1 MKMDLNLG
9 NVTDT
14 MLKQLP
20 FIKEKVRYAGVN
32 RKHQPLPHTWLYTV
46 DSDSV
51 EKINA
56 LLKGGALVS
65 LPAKSK
71 GYVIP
76 GCKYSV
82 SQLRDICRINNWT
95 ITNDPSKADFFIGHN
110 NNVSSGNVDQQVPDN
125 LIVKDCPVLV
135 YDMPDDFSREKVKLK
150 GAVFNTIMDTEKYMI
165 FSRAYYRYYDSWSPL
180 HGTETEFNFLHSRT
194 VEMLYRILSMKTPV
208 IDEDLVF
215 NSIERVTIDE
225 SVYNTLLSMFGSDIE
240 NRAVAA
246 EMLFNCNYETSR
258 YYIYKLFKEEW
269 YPISH
274 AMSNSNFTIMN
285 NKLNLSSLRYTS
297 YPAAIKLFHKQGWLN
312 EEIYDNLILD
322 IIEEHVDDKLSA
334 EVRDF
339 IQLVPTWTKTY
350 QEYLA
355 DNPIKQESKPEAP
368 LPF

>member
-20 FIKEKVRYAGVN
+20 FIKGKVRYASVDK
-32 RKHQPLPHTWLYTV
+32 KHKPLPHTWLYTV
-46 DSDSV
+46 DDDSV

-82 SQLRDICRINNWT
+82 TQLRDIARINNWI
-95 ITNDPSKADFFIGHN
+95 ITNDASKADFFIGHGN
-110 NNVSSGNVDQQVPDN
+110 NMSFGNRDQQVPDT
-125 LIVKDCPVLV
+125 LIVKDCPALR
-135 YDMPDDFSREKVKLK
+135 YDMPDDFSREKIKLK
-150 GAVFNTIMDTEKYMI
+150 GGVFNTIMDTENYMV

-180 HGTETEFNFLHSRT
+180 NNNEWTYNFLHPRT

-215 NSIERVTIDE
+215 NSIERVTIDD
-225 SVYNTLLSMFGSDIE
+225 SIYQTLTTMLNSDVD

-246 EMLFNCNYETSR
+246 EMVFNCNYESSM
-258 YYIYKLFKEEW
+258 YYIYKLVKEDF
-269 YPISH
+269 YQVTN
-274 AMSNSNFTIMN
+274 AMPKANANIMA
-285 NKLNLSSLRYTS
+285 NKCDFNTLRYTS
-297 YPAAIKLFHKQGWLN
+297 YPDAIKLFLKKGWLT
-312 EEIYDNLILD
+312 EEIYDNLIMD
-322 IIEEHVDDKLSA
+322 TIEENVKDNLSDEARRFVKLT
-334 EVRDF
+334 
-339 IQLVPTWTKTY
+339 PTWTRTY
-350 QEYLA
+350 QEFMEE
-355 DNPIKQESKPEAP
+355 NKPKEEPKPEAP